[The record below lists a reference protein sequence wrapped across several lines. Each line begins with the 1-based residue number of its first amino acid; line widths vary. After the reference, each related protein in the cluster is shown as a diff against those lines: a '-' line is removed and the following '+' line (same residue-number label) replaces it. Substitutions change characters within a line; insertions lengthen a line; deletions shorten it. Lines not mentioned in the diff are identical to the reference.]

1 MCIISAAV
9 AGSVGAA
16 IAANTAI
23 AGVAVSAVGT
33 GMAIAGQM
41 EAADAA
47 NDKAKYEQQLAL
59 YNGVAEKN
67 KGQVERQK
75 QGIAQRKE
83 FGAMRARAAAGSA
96 DLSYGSTFRLLQETR
111 RYQAF
116 DGVILSR
123 SIQARVLGA
132 KLAGDAAE
140 YNGKVAENNFKWGA
154 AAAGVRGVANIA
166 GQASSFFNAGILGP
180 GGGDGTGASTIVEP
194 TSTPS
199 ARRTSDYSNAYF
211 NPWETA

>member
-1 MCIISAAV
+1 MCIVVAPAIVAAYAAV
-9 AGSVGAA
+9 AS
-16 IAANTAI
+16 
-23 AGVAVSAVGT
+23 VAVSAVGT
-33 GMAIAGQM
+33 GLAIKGQM

-47 NDKAKYEQQLAL
+47 NDKAKYEAQLAL

-75 QGIAQRKE
+75 QGIVQRKE

-154 AAAGVRGVANIA
+154 AAAGVRGASNIIGSLA
-166 GQASSFFNAGILGP
+166 AFNNAGII
-180 GGGDGTGASTIVEP
+180 GGKGADTIVEP

-199 ARRTSDYSNAYF
+199 ARREQDYSNAYF
-211 NPWETA
+211 SPFEVA